1 MAKVKKLRTSN
12 HRVVLNRS
20 RGGDTAIN
28 IVLLILGLLMAIP
41 MYLLIVNA
49 FKPLNE
55 LFIYPPRLYVTNPT
69 WDNFKSLFTL
79 MTSTWVPFT
88 RYIFNTVFISVVG
101 TLGTLVLS
109 SVGTYALSKLNFPG
123 RKAIFQLVIYALMFP
138 TTVTTIIAFI
148 IISKAGLMDTYWAL
162 IIPAW
167 GSTTNIFLMK
177 QFMEANITD
186 AVIESARLDGASEFK
201 VFWTIA
207 MPMVKPAWLTIIIF
221 SFQGLWATGES
232 IYIQSEQL
240 KTLPCA
246 INQIL
251 AAGIV
256 RSGASAASTF
266 ILMLVPIAVFVI
278 SQSKIIETMGS
289 SGLKD

>member
-1 MAKVKKLRTSN
+1 MAREKKLRTSN

-28 IVLLILGLLMAIP
+28 IVLLILGLLMATP

-55 LFIYPPRLYVTNPT
+55 LFIYPPRLSVTNPT

-101 TLGTLVLS
+101 TFGTLVLS
-109 SVGTYALSKLNFPG
+109 SVGAYALSKLQFPG

-148 IISKAGLMDTYWAL
+148 IISKSGLMDTYWAL

-177 QFMEANITD
+177 QFMESNISD
-186 AVIESARLDGASEFK
+186 AVIESARLDGASEFR

-207 MPMVKPAWLTIIIF
+207 MPMVKPAWLT
-221 SFQGLWATGES
+221 SSSSRSRDSGQRASRS
-232 IYIQSEQL
+232 ISRASSSRLCRARSIRY
-240 KTLPCA
+240 LPPALC
-246 INQIL
+246 
-251 AAGIV
+251 
-256 RSGASAASTF
+256 
-266 ILMLVPIAVFVI
+266 VPAPPRRRP
-278 SQSKIIETMGS
+278 S
-289 SGLKD
+289 S